1 MMAFAVTLDLPAF
14 YGIQEF
20 KNELNY
26 NIEEYSKINKQ
37 KRVE

>member
-1 MMAFAVTLDLPAF
+1 MAFAVTLDLPAF
-14 YGIQEF
+14 DGIQEF

-26 NIEEYSKINKQ
+26 NIEEYSKINRK